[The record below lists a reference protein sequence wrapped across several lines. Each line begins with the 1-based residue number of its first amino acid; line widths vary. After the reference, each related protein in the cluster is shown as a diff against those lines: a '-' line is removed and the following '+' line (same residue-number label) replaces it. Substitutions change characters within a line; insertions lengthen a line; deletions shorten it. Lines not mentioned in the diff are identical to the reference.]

1 VLQKLPPTQQLF
13 EPPPETESIEIGDYV
28 EVLGGQ
34 YVGKCGIITWF
45 PPGETSS
52 VYLRVDDKAC
62 STGPPVLIRVL
73 LVWVR
78 RIRLAQTI
86 KYTTDK
92 GYDVKPGD
100 FVNVARGPEYQTTG
114 VVQSV
119 DFATARLTLL
129 SQTDGSLVSSDHL
142 PVNANISNWQQ
153 INVPMRFVMKIRN
166 ASLDTFKDMIGKEV
180 FVIQG
185 QHKGYRATL
194 YDIGREHC
202 SVALHGQKR
211 ILLKHPEVVTR

>member
-1 VLQKLPPTQQLF
+1 MIQ
-13 EPPPETESIEIGDYV
+13 
-28 EVLGGQ
+28 
-34 YVGKCGIITWF
+34 
-45 PPGETSS
+45 
-52 VYLRVDDKAC
+52 
-62 STGPPVLIRVL
+62 VL

-86 KYTTDK
+86 KYTKDK

-119 DFATARLTLL
+119 DFATARLTLS
-129 SQTDGSLVSSDHL
+129 SQTDGSLVSPEHL
-142 PVNANISNWQQ
+142 NSNISNLQQ
-153 INVPMRFVMKIRN
+153 INVPMRFVVKIRN